1 MKLRSVI
8 GALGFVAALLASVP
22 ACAEIVPHRA
32 AYSLSLG
39 SARPNSGITG
49 IDGVMVFDWSAVC
62 EGWTLNQRMTFRIY
76 DSDGQAIENDI
87 SFSSFE
93 SADGRNYRFSVRTV
107 VDNEVTEQLRGR
119 AERAGDGAANG
130 GGRAVFSEPDG
141 ESVEL
146 PPGTVFPTEHTRMLI
161 ARAAAGDRSMARM
174 VFDGAT
180 LDGAFDTNAVIAQEV
195 TGDPP
200 SGPNIAAG
208 LVSGRS
214 WRVRIAY
221 FKTGDGATEP
231 DYELSMRLFENG
243 VGGDFL
249 FEYGE
254 FSIRA
259 RLDRLEPLPQSGC

>member
-1 MKLRSVI
+1 MTFRSLVA
-8 GALGFVAALLASVP
+8 ALGFAAAMVSAVP
-22 ACAEIVPHRA
+22 ASAEIVPHRA
-32 AYSLSLG
+32 AYTLTLG
-39 SARPNSGITG
+39 AARPNSGITA
-49 IDGVMVFDWSAVC
+49 IEGVMVFDWNTVC
-62 EGWTLNQRMTFRIY
+62 EGWTLNQRMTFRIF

-93 SADGRNYRFSVRTV
+93 AADGRSYRFSVRTL
-107 VDNEVTEQLRGR
+107 VDGEVTEQLRGR
-119 AERAGDGAANG
+119 AERTPEA
-130 GGRAVFSEPDG
+130 GGRAVFSEPEG

-161 ARAAAGDRSMARM
+161 QRAIAGERSMARM

-180 LDGAFDTNAVIAQEV
+180 LDGAFDTNALITQAA

-200 SGPNIAAG
+200 GGPNIDAN
-208 LVSGRS
+208 LVGGRS

-221 FKTGDGATEP
+221 FKTGDGSTEP

-259 RLDRLEPLPQSGC
+259 RLDRLEALPQGGC

>member
-22 ACAEIVPHRA
+22 AGAEIVPHRA
-32 AYSLSLG
+32 AYTLSLG

-49 IDGVMVFDWSAVC
+49 IEGVMVFDWSAVC

-119 AERAGDGAANG
+119 ATRTGEG

-141 ESVEL
+141 ETVEL

-180 LDGAFDTNAVIAQEV
+180 LDGAFDTNAVIAQAV
-195 TGDPP
+195 AGDPP
-200 SGPNIAAG
+200 SGANIAAS

-221 FKTGDGATEP
+221 FKTGDGSTEP